1 MLHRVLLAAAIGGCY
16 NRRAMGL
23 EIQIIGKGCY
33 FCKQLRKMVDELVQ
47 ELGVAEVHVDQT
59 ADLEALLG
67 YGVVN
72 PPALVVNR
80 KLKLMGRVLLRS
92 RVRQAIEEEMGQA
105 VPSPAADSS
114 QP

>member
-1 MLHRVLLAAAIGGCY
+1 MLHSLLLAAAIGGCY
-16 NRRAMGL
+16 NRPAMGL

-47 ELGVAEVHVDQT
+47 ELGAAEAHVDQT
-59 ADLEALLG
+59 DDLEALLD

-92 RVRQAIEEEMGQA
+92 HVRQAIQDELGQTVA
-105 VPSPAADSS
+105 SPADSA
-114 QP
+114 QQ